1 MIFDRKK
8 LEDLKKSQQLKLRA
22 KAFFKDSI
30 EPFKEITSVLDR
42 WEVQYI
48 LFGPNIPDRAIV
60 PYLLDLTKAS
70 TLLDDAHIQG
80 TQETERLGK
89 LFEQYPSVHPL
100 RYVPPVP
107 KIQGEASLL
116 KARDSLPLDDQEV
129 YLYYLRYAFVLKLS
143 WKELM
148 SVPEDELFNFWHA
161 DTVLFPE
168 QLDWLISYSL
178 EEEWYAGRLV
188 NSNY

>member
-8 LEDLKKSQQLKLRA
+8 LEDLKKNQQLKLRA

-48 LFGPNIPDRAIV
+48 LSGLYIPDRAIV
-60 PYLLDLTKAS
+60 PYLLDLTKVS
-70 TLLDDAHIQG
+70 SLMCDAHFQG

-100 RYVPPVP
+100 RYVPPIP
-107 KIQGEASLL
+107 MIQGEASLQ
-116 KARDSLPLDDQEV
+116 KAGDSLSLDEQDV
-129 YLYYLRYAFVLKLS
+129 YLYYLRYACVLKLS
-143 WKELM
+143 WKELI
-148 SVPEDELFNFWHA
+148 SIPEDELFNFWHA

-178 EEEWYAGRLV
+178 EEEWYAGRPV